1 MKKNSVITVID
12 IGSTKVCCFI
22 AHIGD
27 RNNFRILGIGYC
39 LCLGVK
45 SGIIVDMESVERSVA
60 QAVESAEKMANFRS
74 LSAYVSI
81 SGKNVEYKIVSMT
94 LNLEGKIITEDDLL
108 YLFSHCDRD
117 VDSDREVIHSIPM
130 LYGVDSLNGIK
141 DPLGMFANQLTAKI
155 NLVTITK
162 PQLHNVLVCLERCH
176 LDVVGIVAA
185 GYAAGLCVIDETEIS
200 ENQIVIDF
208 GGENTSIAFFY
219 NGVFCGYEV
228 VSLGGKNITNDI
240 AYGLN
245 VSVANAERLKT
256 LHGAAFTSMTD
267 NRDMIFAPVIEDN
280 DVINLQ
286 QIPKSALNHIIQQ
299 RVEEILVAI
308 RNKINDS
315 VFGFDFSRSV
325 TITGGSSL
333 ITGLRDFASG
343 ILNKKVKFK
352 KMEDFLDGSDV
363 QIGNNFSVAFGIIK
377 FAQLNDYNF
386 AKTKSLARNGEK
398 IGFWKKMLN
407 WIENNL

>member
-1 MKKNSVITVID
+1 MKKNSIITAID

-27 RNNFRILGIGYC
+27 LDNFRILGIGYC

-45 SGIIVDMESVERSVA
+45 SGVIVDMESVERSVA
-60 QAVESAEKMANFRS
+60 QAVDSAEKMANFRS
-74 LSAYVSI
+74 KSAYVSI
-81 SGKNVEYKIVSMT
+81 SGKNVESKIVSMT
-94 LNLEGKIITEDDLL
+94 LNLGGKIITEDDLL
-108 YLFSHCDRD
+108 YLFSNCDKE
-117 VDSDREVIHSIPM
+117 VDQDREVIHSIPV
-130 LYGVDSLNGIK
+130 LYSVDSLNCIK

-155 NLVTITK
+155 NLVTVTK
-162 PQLHNVLVCLERCH
+162 PQLHNVLLCLERCH
-176 LDVVGIVAA
+176 LDVVGIVAV
-185 GYAAGLCVIDETEIS
+185 GYAAGLCVIDEADMP

-208 GGENTSIAFFY
+208 GGGNTSIAFFY
-219 NGVFCGYEV
+219 NGVFCGSDTV
-228 VSLGGKNITNDI
+228 PLGGKNITNDI

-245 VSVANAERLKT
+245 ISIANAERLKT

-267 NRDMIFAPVIEDN
+267 NRDMIFAPMIEDS
-280 DVINLQ
+280 DIINLQ
-286 QIPKSALNHIIQQ
+286 QIPKSALNHIIQP
-299 RVEEILVAI
+299 RVEEILIAV
-308 RNKINDS
+308 RNKIDGS
-315 VFGFDFSRSV
+315 AFGADFSRSV
-325 TITGGSSL
+325 TITGGGSL

-363 QIGNNFSVAFGIIK
+363 QISNNFSVAFGIIK

-386 AKTKSLARNGEK
+386 TKTKSLAENREK
-398 IGFWKKMLN
+398 IDFWKKMLN